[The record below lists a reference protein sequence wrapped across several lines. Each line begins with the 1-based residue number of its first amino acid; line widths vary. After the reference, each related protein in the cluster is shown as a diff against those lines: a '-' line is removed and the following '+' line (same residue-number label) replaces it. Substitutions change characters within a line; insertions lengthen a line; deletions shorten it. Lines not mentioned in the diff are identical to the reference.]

1 MTAMKQAYLKRRG
14 GMLVL
19 TTMCAALAVL
29 LLASPK
35 PVGDGVRAG
44 LRLCGDVII
53 PSLFPFMVLAGFVA
67 TSRVCAVLERVLLP
81 LTYVL
86 RLPARAGA
94 PLLMGLI
101 GGYPVGAR
109 TLSIMVKQSNL
120 DKDTAGRML
129 CFCVNAGPP
138 FLLCAVGA
146 GMFRSLQVGGLLL
159 AAQVISTVVM
169 GIVLGLFEPPPDACT
184 VQRQGYRPYSTCFV
198 QSVNDAC
205 TGMFSICAFVVL
217 FSAITSLIT
226 ATGAASAL
234 TAAITSQFP
243 ALGKDLVNGIL
254 FGVLEVTTGCRTLGR
269 CGYSGMLATAALIS
283 FSGLSVIFQV
293 MAAVHGSGISVRGF
307 VFSRFVHALLTLG
320 VFAGL
325 LRVFP
330 QAAQVALSLSQ
341 PVQAYSGTVG
351 SSASLVAMCAVFLLT
366 YGNRNATGTNRMR
379 ILGKKTQT

>member
-1 MTAMKQAYLKRRG
+1 MKQALLKRRG

-19 TTMCAALAVL
+19 TAMCAVLAVL

-67 TSRVCAVLERVLLP
+67 TSRVCVVLERILLP
-81 LTYVL
+81 LTYLL

-109 TLSIMVKQSNL
+109 TLSIMVGQKSL
-120 DKDTAGRML
+120 DKDTASRML

-159 AAQVISTVVM
+159 VAQLLSTLVI
-169 GIVLGLFEPPPDACT
+169 GIVLGLFEPSPESCAVP
-184 VQRQGYRPYSTCFV
+184 QQGYRPYSTCFV
-198 QSVNDAC
+198 QAVNDAC

-226 ATGAASAL
+226 ATGAAGAL
-234 TAAITSQFP
+234 TAAISSQFP
-243 ALGKDLVNGIL
+243 ALGKDLINGIL
-254 FGVLEVTTGCRTLGR
+254 FGALEVTTGCRLLGR
-269 CGYSGMLATAALIS
+269 CGYSGMLAAAALLS
-283 FSGLSVIFQV
+283 FSGLSVVFQV

-307 VFSRFVHALLTLG
+307 VLSRVVHALLTLG

-325 LRVFP
+325 LHVFP
-330 QAAQVALSLSQ
+330 QAEQVALSLSQ
-341 PVQAYSGTVG
+341 PVEAYSGTVG
-351 SSASLVAMCAVFLLT
+351 SSASLLAMCAVFLLT
-366 YGNRNATGTNRMR
+366 YGSRNATGTNRIR
-379 ILGKKTQT
+379 ILAKRTRP